1 MIYGRLN
8 PFSMTEFDKIHQGTL
23 QVLEKTGT
31 LVDSVTALEK
41 LETAGHRVDFDKKV
55 VRFDPGI
62 VEHNIKNCTGS
73 LDRRPANKMLRFS
86 CDGGTGF
93 IFDMSARANRKTTI
107 KDLQDFCRLA
117 DALDH
122 IDEISFPLFPSELP
136 YEMMDLTIA
145 VNVWKHTR
153 KTGGG
158 GLSRNGAVWMNTS
171 RKAIEYLV
179 QAAKIRYGGMVR
191 PDGSPLISGFVG
203 AASPLR
209 FDTEMMGLLEILLD
223 LKQTAGLG
231 SNVIAGAQAPV
242 TPAATVLMEN
252 AERMALLCIALAFDK
267 NASVY
272 FCNHPNFLDMA
283 GGNVSN
289 GSPEHSLMAMAA
301 TGLLHYY
308 GFNLLAN
315 HPAIPAGAH
324 EPGIQCAM
332 EKCQH
337 ALLTGLSGAGG
348 VCAMGALNEAMSME
362 QLVLD
367 NEMAGMVKRYLKGLE
382 ISDQSLNLKAIHEI
396 GIGGNFLDHEAT
408 LNEMRNVYWK
418 PNLFNRIKYS
428 EWERSGKP
436 DMLAAA
442 TREVHRI
449 LSTHFPSPLPE
460 STIKDLDALLNEA
473 RRELMKNEHGI

>member
-1 MIYGRLN
+1 MIYGQLT
-8 PFSMTEFDKIHQGTL
+8 PFSITDFKKIHQATL
-23 QVLEKTGT
+23 QVLEKTGAMVSS
-31 LVDSVTALEK
+31 LPALEK
-41 LETAGHRVDFDKKV
+41 LKAAGHKVDFDKKV
-55 VRFDPGI
+55 VRFDPAV
-62 VEHNIKNCTGS
+62 VEGNIKNCPGS

-93 IFDMSARANRKTTI
+93 VFDLASRANRKTTI
-107 KDLQDFCRLA
+107 KDLEDFCRLA
-117 DALDH
+117 DALEN

-136 YEMMDLTIA
+136 YEIMDLTIA
-145 VNVWKHTR
+145 VKVWSNTH

-171 RKAIEYLV
+171 RKAVEYLL
-179 QAAKIRYGGMVR
+179 QAARIRFGGKTK

-209 FDTEMMGLLEILLD
+209 FDKEMMDLLEILLD

-242 TPAATVLMEN
+242 NPAATVLMEN
-252 AERMALLCIALAFDK
+252 AERMALLSIALAFDK
-267 NASVY
+267 NASIY
-272 FCNHPNFLDMA
+272 FCNHPNFLDLA
-283 GGNVSN
+283 SGNVSN
-289 GSPEHSLMAMAA
+289 GSPEHSLMAMAG

-315 HPAIPAGAH
+315 HPAIPASAH

-367 NEMAGMVKRYLKGLE
+367 NEMAGMVKRYLKGFD
-382 ISDQSLNLKAIHEI
+382 ISDQSLHLDAIHEI

-408 LNEMRNVYWK
+408 LSEMRNVYWK
-418 PNLFNRIKYS
+418 PSLFNRVKYS
-428 EWERSGKP
+428 EWERTGRP

-442 TREVHRI
+442 TREVQRI
-449 LSTHFPSPLPE
+449 LATHFPSPLSEP
-460 STIKDLDALLNEA
+460 TIKELEALLNEA
-473 RRELMKNEHGI
+473 RRELIKK